1 MQMPALQ
8 ELKTPEYLRQL
19 QQQSTD
25 QSLWEVGASCNFLI
39 AAARLGMSCSAVAN
53 LGKDVYGRY
62 LLDILQVCTYHFFA
76 ISFTAT
82 CIVLFGCWSSFQT
95 PAWHCWL
102 WLRYQHNM
110 HYLRAVRAIDFL

>member
-8 ELKTPEYLRQL
+8 DLKTPEHLRQL

-53 LGKDVYGRY
+53 LGEDVYGRY
-62 LLDILQVCTYHFFA
+62 LLDILQVGTYC
-76 ISFTAT
+76 S
-82 CIVLFGCWSSFQT
+82 LQSPSQP
-95 PAWHCWL
+95 PASRFSANFPSVSDSCMAL
-102 WLRYQHNM
+102 L
-110 HYLRAVRAIDFL
+110 AVVAPST